1 MRAAGRSHRGCQ
13 SLLWRGAAPGGA
25 WVASVFFGQAVV
37 GQDLADESGAD
48 LESLLGQCLGDRI
61 PIKIGLETRAD
72 DEGLNLLGAFRRRV
86 WAWPFGEEVG
96 WRSVE
101 DGVADIVIG
110 FACLKA
116 EAGGELA
123 LGEAAELPE
132 RDHTDLLLDG
142 LFLGEGDGLPSTVSE
157 HERALV
163 GLNVET
169 QSNIHGRPL
178 PRGGL
183 NDSRALQICIRN
195 FCHNQE
201 PSPGENG
208 QTNAAGF
215 DGYKCRYGREL
226 KHMERHWTALAIIP
240 YTFGKYQVPLE
251 RGAM

>member
-1 MRAAGRSHRGCQ
+1 M
-13 SLLWRGAAPGGA
+13 A
-25 WVASVFFGQAVV
+25 WVSAVFFGQAIV
-37 GQDLADESGAD
+37 GKDLSDESGAD
-48 LESLLGQCLGDRI
+48 LEAPLGEYLGDRI
-61 PIKIGLETRAD
+61 PIEIGLETRAD

-110 FACLKA
+110 FACLEA

-123 LGEAAELPE
+123 LGEAAEFPE
-132 RDHTDLLLDG
+132 SDHTDLLLDG
-142 LFLGEGDGLPSTVSE
+142 LFLGEGDGLPSTVRE
-157 HERALV
+157 PERALF

-169 QSNIHGRPL
+169 KSNTHGRPL

-183 NDSRALQICIRN
+183 DDSRALQICIRD